1 MELRS
6 AELEVAGTGMTEFQE
21 KRDKRQETAMPTAN
35 RFLLDKKSKKGIIVK
50 QFHVRRNTEV

>member
-35 RFLLDKKSKKGIIVK
+35 RFLLDKSKKGIIVK